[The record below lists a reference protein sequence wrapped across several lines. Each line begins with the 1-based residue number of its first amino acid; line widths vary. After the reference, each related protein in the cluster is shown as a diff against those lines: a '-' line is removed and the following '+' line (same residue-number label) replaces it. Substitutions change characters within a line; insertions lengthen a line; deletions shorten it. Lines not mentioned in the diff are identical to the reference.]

1 MRKAKKKQK
10 PHRHHIENAPMPDCW
25 TLRKDHWSDSNL
37 KFAWCG
43 LWKAVGL
50 GGFALCRLGKVIKN
64 IFMAL
69 IQMTIFGIYI
79 FIWRI
84 CKTIGLLKKR
94 WVLQMH
100 VLLHWSWWNQ
110 SWEILSPRTQLLS
123 VKSFGILK
131 RTTHTKLKD
140 AKAGHTSKNRLC
152 KTKRCNR
159 NLKAVG
165 HTFQKI
171 NDIPLSTKLREGPE
185 TLTQW
190 KSESVSQ
197 QRTNWRRC
205 I

>member
-1 MRKAKKKQK
+1 
-10 PHRHHIENAPMPDCW
+10 MPDCW

-50 GGFALCRLGKVIKN
+50 GGFALCRLGKVIKKT
-64 IFMAL
+64 FL
-69 IQMTIFGIYI
+69 WHLFKWQFLVYI
-79 FIWRI
+79 FSFEGSVRLLA
-84 CKTIGLLKKR
+84 LLKKR
-94 WVLQMH
+94 RVLQMH

-152 KTKRCNR
+152 KNKRCNR